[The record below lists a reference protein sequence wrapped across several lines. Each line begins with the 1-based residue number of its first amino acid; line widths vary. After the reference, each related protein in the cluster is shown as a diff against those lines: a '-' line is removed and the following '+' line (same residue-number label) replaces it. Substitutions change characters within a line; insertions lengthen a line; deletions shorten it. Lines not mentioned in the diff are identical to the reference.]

1 MRQQQE
7 QAGQQLT
14 VAAMFEAW
22 HPEAMAENT
31 LRHAKAVRRTFELHL
46 LPQVGAVPVLD
57 MKPEKLRKVVKWL
70 VQCGRVSTAI
80 SLYISARA
88 MFTWAGKRRPWRLL
102 FEVSPVEEVDISRLL
117 PAGYQDWSERVLSDG
132 EIIELR
138 NRLETIRNTWD
149 LHEGPRRGRI
159 ATPMS
164 REHVLAVWVMLAT
177 LARVNE
183 ICAARWVHV
192 DFSKADL
199 VHSPE
204 QAKNGK
210 EFTIHL
216 SRFALRLLRELHAV
230 TGHMPFVLP
239 HPRDETSPVT
249 TYMLQCAIS
258 DRQSWG
264 KRKKQKSG
272 LAEATARSLILPGGA
287 WSCHDLR
294 RTGATLMQVCGFE
307 ERIVD
312 RCLNHS
318 VTTQARRQGIN
329 PRLLRTYQK
338 HDYENEMRA
347 AWAAL
352 GDYLMSLDGAL
363 TQIAEPDAIDV
374 ANDDTAEL
382 PQIEAA

>member
-1 MRQQQE
+1 
-7 QAGQQLT
+7 
-14 VAAMFEAW
+14 
-22 HPEAMAENT
+22 
-31 LRHAKAVRRTFELHL
+31 
-46 LPQVGAVPVLD
+46 
-57 MKPEKLRKVVKWL
+57 
-70 VQCGRVSTAI
+70 
-80 SLYISARA
+80 
-88 MFTWAGKRRPWRLL
+88 
-102 FEVSPVEEVDISRLL
+102 
-117 PAGYQDWSERVLSDG
+117 
-132 EIIELR
+132 
-138 NRLETIRNTWD
+138 
-149 LHEGPRRGRI
+149 
-159 ATPMS
+159 MS

-192 DFSKADL
+192 DFSKATWFIP
-199 VHSPE
+199 PE
-204 QAKNGK
+204 QAKNGNG
-210 EFTIHL
+210 FTIHL

-272 LAEATARSLILPGGA
+272 LAEATARSLILPEGA

-294 RTGATLMQVCGFE
+294 RTGATLMQVCGLE

-318 VTTQARRQGIN
+318 VATQARRQGIN
-329 PRLLRTYQK
+329 PRLLRTYQN

-363 TQIAEPDAIDV
+363 TQIAGPDTIDV